1 MATVLMKLF
10 VVALASLALLAAC
23 AAPESAPTAT
33 PNVSGQGI
41 WANQSKSLR
50 EMFEASDLVVVAEV
64 VEVGAGKVIDTV
76 PVDPKKPGI
85 RNLPKTYFTNVTI
98 RVTEDLGK
106 SVPPSQELT
115 ISLPGGGST
124 PYFGDNPPYAKG
136 EVYLLFIKR
145 SPLELASSS
154 SQDAQYIY
162 HIIHPQGR
170 YRIERGKLVTLTKVY
185 LLNQELDGDSLDEV
199 KATLATYR

>member
-1 MATVLMKLF
+1 MKRLF
-10 VVALASLALLAAC
+10 VAALASLALLSAC

-33 PNVSGQGI
+33 PNVSGEGR

-64 VEVGAGKVIDTV
+64 LAVGPGEVIDTV

-106 SVPPSQELT
+106 SAPPSQALT
-115 ISLPGGGST
+115 ITLPGGGST
-124 PYFGDNPPYAKG
+124 PYFDDNPPYRKG
-136 EVYLLFIKR
+136 EVYLLFLKR
-145 SPLELASSS
+145 L
-154 SQDAQYIY
+154 QTAQGPKDMY

-170 YRIERGKLVTLTKVY
+170 YRIEGGRLVTLTKVY